1 MPIKKEVTMKTI
13 YIEEQIKN
21 LPAKPG
27 VYIMKDENENIIYV
41 GKAISLKNRVRQ
53 YFRENNADPKVR
65 AMVAKINE
73 FEYIITDNE
82 LEALIL
88 ENNLIKKHKP
98 HYNILLK
105 DDKTYPYIKITKE
118 DYPRIFKT
126 RKILKDGA
134 QYFGPYTNIF
144 ALNDYIDA
152 INDIFMIRDCNRN
165 IEKSISNR
173 ERPCLNYYIKK
184 CSAPCN
190 DKISKDEYQSEVK
203 RAIQILE
210 GNTQIIEEYLTQKMY
225 KASSDL
231 NFEEAAKYRDK
242 LTNMD
247 KLYEKQKIVSN
258 DIDKNQDYIVYS
270 SDDINVVFSVFF
282 IRNGKVMGQESFY
295 FERNLDNI
303 DEMYNSFLIQ
313 YYFEKDALPDE
324 IVIEKDISDR
334 GLLEEYLGNRKSK
347 KMKILVPQKGK
358 KKDMLDFAKKNA
370 HEQFKIKGIKE
381 LNNRSHFESSLKEL
395 SSLLGLDNISVIESY
410 DISNIQGTSSVGVK
424 VVYKKGKKSP
434 KDYRRYRIKS
444 LTDKS
449 DDYASM
455 REVIE
460 RRMKDPELPDL
471 ILLDGGK
478 GHVSTI
484 KALFRELKIE
494 VPVFGIYKDKNH
506 RTEGLCSDTEIMEI
520 NKRSSLFKFLTGIQ
534 DETHRFAIDYH
545 RNIRNKN
552 MIKSELDGIK
562 GIGEK
567 RKTALFN
574 KYGSIDNLKKASV
587 DEISNIP
594 GFNKNIAENILN
606 YFKEL

>member
-1 MPIKKEVTMKTI
+1 MKTV

-53 YFRENNADPKVR
+53 YFRESNADPKVR

-190 DKISKDEYQSEVK
+190 DKISKHEYQSEVK

-270 SDDINVVFSVFF
+270 NDDINVVFSVFF

-370 HEQFKIKGIKE
+370 HEQFKIKSIKE

-587 DEISNIP
+587 DEISSIP